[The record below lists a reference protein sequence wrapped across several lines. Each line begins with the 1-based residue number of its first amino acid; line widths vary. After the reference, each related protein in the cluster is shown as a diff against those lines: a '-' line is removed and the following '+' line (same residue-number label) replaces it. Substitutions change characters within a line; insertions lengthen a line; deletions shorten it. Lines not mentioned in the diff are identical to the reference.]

1 MWCRVTSGCR
11 VAFLLS
17 AGCLFFAPSGGL
29 AAESAGKLPPDAMA
43 GQVLDPSGKPAAG
56 ATVWLVGGPY
66 DEDAKTLERGV
77 VDAQGR
83 FVFAQV
89 ESKYIRP
96 RAWPPHLAASDSQG
110 RLGWSPFPWVRQG
123 AGKWTPQQ
131 ALRITLFAV
140 EPYRGRL
147 VDAAGRPIAKATIC
161 PESLASDS
169 LDDPHRLGAEL
180 PAELARDLTCQTAA
194 DGTFTVP
201 RLPAVGFIRASVTA
215 SGFGSP
221 RIAWNLAE
229 PVSLRLERAG
239 SVRGTVAV
247 SAGAVVLTTLKLSL
261 YTASEGAKTGGAA
274 FRVSHQT
281 TTFPAKDGKFAFEGV
296 PPGNCTI
303 QAELYRSNLPYY
315 APKPTRVEVK
325 PAETAMIEVQL
336 LPAIAVRGR
345 VVDAANGHGIQG
357 VEVSVE
363 HYADKRGH
371 PSSWRDTTTDANGRF
386 VGYSEPGRI
395 TAYAGGVP
403 GAYSAPDVGRSW
415 PTMVATAD
423 VTWPTFKL
431 ERVVQLEGIVVDE
444 AQKPVPDT
452 EVQALV
458 ACHGE
463 QSPRVQRTDANGRF
477 VVRGLDAQQMLSL
490 RARSA
495 AGTSNALDLRP
506 AEASAPVRLVLSS
519 QNAFTLKGVCVDEAG
534 RPVRK
539 AEAGV
544 RSPWMLGPT
553 GLFVSVGNCE
563 TDARGRFQIGPLW
576 PGFEYDVNVT
586 SAGYAKY
593 QSRRVKGQPGQMHDL
608 GKIVLVDQSGFVDG
622 RVIDSAGLPLAGVQ
636 VFLHREA
643 VKPQR
648 TTTDAAGRFRLEGLR
663 FGRTFVCAK
672 KEGYRLQAV
681 ATTSRTTGLSVTLL
695 RRDEPVPPWKP
706 RRPPASSGE
715 EQAVAR
721 RLLEKLYAVPKKGPT
736 SRSYRFMARLDPS
749 RAVQLRRN
757 GGRVDDETQRMAAEK
772 IADVDEAIALLT
784 RSDNYQT
791 FATLI
796 SLATHYAKSDAA
808 KAQRLAEEAV
818 LMARKLDQP
827 DRTTALAEAG
837 SMAVKLGHVEA
848 GRKLIAEA
856 AEMAAKMAASGRH
869 AYVRIN
875 LATALAPYDLDRA
888 LSLVEPLAANDKERA
903 LARIAGAIAP
913 SHLDKALELLSRLE
927 TRSTLPDNTRLK
939 IAYQLAANR
948 PQDALRVVESMNT
961 FGAQKIQAEAY
972 GWLAVAIAPR
982 DRKLAWSLIDK
993 SFAIYNSNAEQMRSW
1008 TYYGG
1013 SGTFAAH
1020 VITQASRIGY
1030 PDIGLLI
1037 DRALAMR
1044 PTEGDGS
1051 RLRQYQ
1057 KNTIFMA
1064 GVLALVDPASATALL
1079 ETVSPRC
1086 DGFKEFG
1093 HPGPEVYDWYQAW
1106 ALADLPQA
1114 AGTLERRLEAAR
1126 TDPHVDLDN
1135 CGLDQTLDLLTTP
1148 AADRVAVLDRYV
1160 CAFWS
1165 PSDDDR

>member
-1 MWCRVTSGCR
+1 MTRTVLG
-11 VAFLLS
+11 LS
-17 AGCLFFAPSGGL
+17 S
-29 AAESAGKLPPDAMA
+29 
-43 GQVLDPSGKPAAG
+43 QRG
-56 ATVWLVGGPY
+56 A
-66 DEDAKTLERGV
+66 
-77 VDAQGR
+77 
-83 FVFAQV
+83 
-89 ESKYIRP
+89 RP
-96 RAWPPHLAASDSQG
+96 RS
-110 RLGWSPFPWVRQG
+110 
-123 AGKWTPQQ
+123 
-131 ALRITLFAV
+131 
-140 EPYRGRL
+140 
-147 VDAAGRPIAKATIC
+147 
-161 PESLASDS
+161 
-169 LDDPHRLGAEL
+169 
-180 PAELARDLTCQTAA
+180 TCQTAA

-201 RLPAVGFIRASVTA
+201 RLPAVGCICASVTA

-247 SAGAVVLTTLKLSL
+247 SAGAVVPTTLKLSL

-403 GAYSAPDVGRSW
+403 GADYAPDVGRSW

-663 FGRTFVCAK
+663 FGRTFVCAQ

-706 RRPPASSGE
+706 RRPPASSDE

-772 IADVDEAIALLT
+772 IADADVDEAIALLT

-903 LARIAGAIAP
+903 AGADRR
-913 SHLDKALELLSRLE
+913 SH
-927 TRSTLPDNTRLK
+927 
-939 IAYQLAANR
+939 R
-948 PQDALRVVESMNT
+948 PQPSRQGLGIVVSAGDEIDSSRQHAAKNRVSTGRESAPGRAAGGGVDEHFRRPEDSGRGLRLAGGGHRPTGPKVGLVAHRQEFCNLQQQCGADAELDLLRRSRDVCR
-961 FGAQKIQAEAY
+961 
-972 GWLAVAIAPR
+972 PR
-982 DRKLAWSLIDK
+982 HHTSQPHRLSG
-993 SFAIYNSNAEQMRSW
+993 YRSAHR
-1008 TYYGG
+1008 
-1013 SGTFAAH
+1013 SGPGHAAH
-1020 VITQASRIGY
+1020 GGRWQ
-1030 PDIGLLI
+1030 
-1037 DRALAMR
+1037 
-1044 PTEGDGS
+1044 PTATIPEEYDLHGRSSGPGRS
-1051 RLRQYQ
+1051 RLRHRS
-1057 KNTIFMA
+1057 A
-1064 GVLALVDPASATALL
+1064 G
-1079 ETVSPRC
+1079 
-1086 DGFKEFG
+1086 DGVAAMRWLQG
-1093 HPGPEVYDWYQAW
+1093 LRPSGP
-1106 ALADLPQA
+1106 
-1114 AGTLERRLEAAR
+1114 
-1126 TDPHVDLDN
+1126 
-1135 CGLDQTLDLLTTP
+1135 
-1148 AADRVAVLDRYV
+1148 
-1160 CAFWS
+1160 
-1165 PSDDDR
+1165 